1 MTAAGIEELAG
12 SIAPPRALPV
22 LLLSLGED
30 SEGHPVWGLFHLV
43 RTRAN
48 GFMVMFAAEEDLRQA
63 LQQACI
69 AIEEPMFFDCGVQV
83 VTLRGRAL
91 GEAPAVLADLGWG
104 CASQF
109 IAQTS
114 LRGQALKQAVMVGF
128 EVAGEKGRPHAQ
140 HVLELAADWVTAG
153 MAEETAQEYATAG
166 EEDIDGDPCPTP
178 PAASEELQ
186 ERIRTLEAELAAA
199 RAQPQTAL
207 PPQRSVELAAARAQP
222 QTALP
227 PQRSV
232 ETYGKTPAL
241 FQGNRANPV
250 AEAEMGKLVSM
261 AGNPPPRTGRHE
273 QRRGLDPAT
282 IAAAQDGLQAEIE
295 KGAVEPDMAA
305 IEDLQMGSGALSH
318 LLVSQLQQNAILL
331 QKLIGS
337 KPSDPVMGAL
347 AGSDNA
353 SGSSSAGVK
362 GCIAR
367 EAYCRA
373 ATDLNMVASAV
384 RKNALTEL
392 GMESSREDG
401 SVMRRYI
408 ERRIPL
414 ADHRLLCHVA
424 TLAAEGWA
432 IAFQSQNQEMLGF
445 LGIMLMF
452 VEQVAL
458 DQGKLQLGWL
468 LTGLAEPNHQ
478 VHFSHRKKP
487 GLKPFSR
494 LANPVWVSANLAYL
508 RDLDFL
514 ETRMEQVGKKKP
526 GVLQDADPDAEKP
539 NPRTK
544 PPKKKNPKGKGKG
557 NEAEAKDS
565 EA

>member
-1 MTAAGIEELAG
+1 MASASALTAGMTAVGIVELAG
-12 SIAPPRALPV
+12 SIDPPRALPV
-22 LLLSLGED
+22 LMLSLGTD
-30 SEGHPVWGLFHLV
+30 PEGHPHWGLFHLV
-43 RTRAN
+43 RTRPN
-48 GFMVMFAAEEDLRQA
+48 GFMVICAAEEDLRQA
-63 LQQACI
+63 LQQACLLS
-69 AIEEPMFFDCGVQV
+69 EEPMFSDCAVQV
-83 VTLRGRAL
+83 LTQRGRAL

-104 CASQF
+104 CAGQF
-109 IAQTS
+109 TPLTA
-114 LRGQALKQAVMVGF
+114 LRGQALKQATFLGFAVG
-128 EVAGEKGRPHAQ
+128 EEKGRPHAQ
-140 HVLELAADWVTAG
+140 QALDLAAAWVLSG
-153 MAEETAQEYATAG
+153 MAEETAQEYATAE

-199 RAQPQTAL
+199 RAQPKTAL
-207 PPQRSVELAAARAQP
+207 PPQR
-222 QTALP
+222 T
-227 PQRSV
+227 V

-241 FQGNRANPV
+241 FKANRTGSV
-250 AEAEMGKLVSM
+250 AATEMGKLVSM

-282 IAAAQDGLQAEIE
+282 IAATQDGLQAEIE
-295 KGAVEPDMAA
+295 KEAAEPDLAPL
-305 IEDLQMGSGALSH
+305 EDLQLGGGALSH

-337 KPSDPVMGAL
+337 KPSDPVLGAL
-347 AGSDNA
+347 AGPDNA

-373 ATDLNMVASAV
+373 TTDLTMVASAV

-424 TLAAEGWA
+424 TLATEGWA
-432 IAFQSQNQEMLGF
+432 VAFQSQNQEMLGF

-452 VEQVAL
+452 IEQVAL

-508 RDLDFL
+508 RDLDFM
-514 ETRMEQVGKKKP
+514 ESRMEQVGKKKP
-526 GVLQDADPDAEKP
+526 GALPDADPESDKP
-539 NPRTK
+539 STK
-544 PPKKKNPKGKGKG
+544 TKTPKKKNPKGKGKG
-557 NEAEAKDS
+557 NEADAKDS